1 MPLYEVMIAITWYF
15 VMLWASRLFI
25 VVGIARQIGRI
36 KDDIIKK
43 VKGEDQ
49 DDSNNGGKV

>member
-25 VVGIARQIGRI
+25 VVGIARQI